1 MTSVLLHDIHMKR
14 ESKSYIDSQHAILT
28 AAGWFRG
35 PKHMLSG
42 LSGMAF
48 KMSVHEQ
55 LLSFSVS
62 AYGQWVSE
70 HKPAANNVGLLPEID
85 GGRTRHPSF
94 RWYQEQAVL
103 MVKRSL
109 DRGLG
114 AIYWL
119 PEFAVI
125 SGYDDDDRVFY
136 VQDGWSGEH
145 QIVLYDNFGLNVTPF
160 WYVET
165 YADWIEIA
173 LEEQVLESVRL
184 AIGDWYTPYKTLP
197 DTAIA
202 SGKLAYAFLR
212 SGLLGGAY
220 DAWGAGYILDA
231 YAFSRTEIRDYLR
244 DVEACWPE
252 LREASEDYDEIVSGL
267 PYIQSCVQTLQG
279 GCRLEPEQIGEL
291 VDRLATAERL
301 EDQAISRFE
310 RLSARYPDRAR
321 STVPRWG
328 THSPR

>member
-1 MTSVLLHDIHMKR
+1 MSSVLLHDIHMKR
-14 ESKSYIDSQHAILT
+14 ESKSYIDCQHAILT

-48 KMSVHEQ
+48 KISVHEQ

-70 HKPAANNVGLLPEID
+70 HKPAANNVGLLPETD
-85 GGRTRHPSF
+85 GGRTRYPSF

-136 VQDGWSGEH
+136 VQDGWSGEE

-184 AIGDWYTPYKTLP
+184 AIGDWHTPYKTLP

-212 SGLLGGAY
+212 KGLLSSTY
-220 DAWGAGYILDA
+220 DAGGAGYLSIRA
-231 YAFSRTEIRDYLR
+231 VKRT
-244 DVEACWPE
+244 
-252 LREASEDYDEIVSGL
+252 
-267 PYIQSCVQTLQG
+267 
-279 GCRLEPEQIGEL
+279 
-291 VDRLATAERL
+291 
-301 EDQAISRFE
+301 
-310 RLSARYPDRAR
+310 LS
-321 STVPRWG
+321 
-328 THSPR
+328 